1 MLKAFCKRRK
11 GTLVLLGI
19 ALAVLA
25 FVWIKIRAV
34 PGTFQHVYAA
44 PQPVAAEEGAQETNG
59 GLREARLKTR
69 ELETELEGAC
79 EDATLYALA
88 QPAAVSVP
96 DGGKSAS
103 TRLVGV
109 EESWF
114 YLNSPV
120 LLNGRLL
127 YPDEC
132 IYGERV
138 ALVDEQLAV
147 ALFQYAEPLG
157 EEIEVAGQRYRIVG
171 VIKAGKRV
179 GDQMDYS
186 LYVPLRSLEETNVSL
201 TALVYEARP
210 VQGAGGW
217 SAFQTAAQKLGDGTT
232 ISLIKERMNA
242 AMPMR
247 MLFTLLGM
255 ALALWGVRWMNRRSA
270 RFACAYHDRL
280 QTQYAARLV
289 GFAAGRLLLLALGYV
304 ACAAALAWLFTRLGE
319 PVYTFPEWVP
329 AVLVEPKDI
338 QTAFWNVWQT
348 SATVVEYRT
357 PELLRLRFLRE
368 VMAWSCGACAL
379 LIGSLTGAGS
389 MLFNRPAPAGEQSS
403 TECAERSGKEASA

>member
-44 PQPVAAEEGAQETNG
+44 PQLVAAEEGAQETNG

-103 TRLVGV
+103 ARLVGV

-255 ALALWGVRWMNRRSA
+255 TLALWGVRWMNRRSA
-270 RFACAYHDRL
+270 RFAAAYHDRL

-304 ACAAALAWLFTRLGE
+304 ACAAALAWLFTRLVE

-379 LIGSLTGAGS
+379 LIGSLTGAAS
-389 MLFNRPAPAGEQSS
+389 MLFKRPAPDGEQSS
-403 TECAERSGKEASA
+403 TECAERS

>member
-19 ALAVLA
+19 ALAALA
-25 FVWIKIRAV
+25 FVWIKIQAV
-34 PGTFQHVYAA
+34 PSTFQHVYAA

-247 MLFTLLGM
+247 MLFTLLGIWWD
-255 ALALWGVRWMNRRSA
+255 LRQDGCCCLRWGTLPARRRWPGCLPVWWSRCIPSRNGCPRCWWSPRISRPPSGTCGRPLRPWWNTARRNCC
-270 RFACAYHDRL
+270 ACAFC
-280 QTQYAARLV
+280 AR
-289 GFAAGRLLLLALGYV
+289 
-304 ACAAALAWLFTRLGE
+304 
-319 PVYTFPEWVP
+319 
-329 AVLVEPKDI
+329 
-338 QTAFWNVWQT
+338 
-348 SATVVEYRT
+348 
-357 PELLRLRFLRE
+357 
-368 VMAWSCGACAL
+368 
-379 LIGSLTGAGS
+379 
-389 MLFNRPAPAGEQSS
+389 
-403 TECAERSGKEASA
+403 

>member
-11 GTLVLLGI
+11 GTLALLVI
-19 ALAVLA
+19 ALAAMA
-25 FVWIKIRAV
+25 FAWVNIQAV

-44 PQPVAAEEGAQETNG
+44 PQPAAAAEGEKETNS
-59 GLREARLKTR
+59 GLRDARLKTR

-79 EDATLYALA
+79 EDMTLYALS
-88 QPAAVSVP
+88 QPASVSIP
-96 DGGKSAS
+96 DGGKSVSA
-103 TRLVGV
+103 RLVGV

-114 YLNSPV
+114 YLKSPV
-120 LLNGRLL
+120 LLNGRQL

-132 IYGERV
+132 VYGERV
-138 ALVDEQLAV
+138 AMVDEQLAV

-157 EEIEVAGQRYRIVG
+157 EEIEIGGQRYRIVG

-186 LYVPLRSLEETNVSL
+186 LYVPLRSLEDTNVAL

-217 SAFQTAAQKLGDGTT
+217 SAFQAASQKLGDGTT
-232 ISLIKERMNA
+232 ISLVKERMNA

-247 MLFTLLGM
+247 MLFTLCGM
-255 ALALWGVRWMNRRSA
+255 AMALWGVRWMNRRSA
-270 RFACAYHDRL
+270 RFAGAYRERL
-280 QTQYAARLV
+280 QTQYAARLM
-289 GFAAGRLLLLALGYV
+289 GFAVGRLVLLALGYL
-304 ACAAALAWLFTRLGE
+304 ACAAALAWLFTQLVA

-329 AVLVEPKDI
+329 AILVEPKDI

-368 VMAWSCGACAL
+368 VMAWSCGAAAL
-379 LIGSLTGAGS
+379 LLGSLAGAGS
-389 MLFNRPAPAGEQSS
+389 VLFKRSVPGEPSPAEG
-403 TECAERSGKEASA
+403 AEWS

>member
-11 GTLVLLGI
+11 GTLVLLVI
-19 ALAVLA
+19 ALAAMA
-25 FVWIKIRAV
+25 FAWVNIQAV

-44 PQPVAAEEGAQETNG
+44 PQPAAAAEDEKETNS
-59 GLREARLKTR
+59 GLRDARLKTR

-79 EDATLYALA
+79 EDMTLYALS
-88 QPAAVSVP
+88 QPASVSIP
-96 DGGKSAS
+96 DGGKSVSA
-103 TRLVGV
+103 RLVGV

-114 YLNSPV
+114 YLKSPV
-120 LLNGRLL
+120 LLNGRQL

-132 IYGERV
+132 VYGERV
-138 ALVDEQLAV
+138 AMVDEQLAV

-157 EEIEVAGQRYRIVG
+157 EEIEIGGQRYRIVG

-186 LYVPLRSLEETNVSL
+186 LYVPLRSLEDTNVAL

-217 SAFQTAAQKLGDGTT
+217 SAFQAASQKLGDGTT
-232 ISLIKERMNA
+232 ISLVKERMNA

-247 MLFTLLGM
+247 MLFTLCGM
-255 ALALWGVRWMNRRSA
+255 AMALWGVRWMNRRSA
-270 RFACAYHDRL
+270 RFAGAYRERL
-280 QTQYAARLV
+280 QTQYAARLM
-289 GFAAGRLLLLALGYV
+289 GFAVGRLVLLALGYL
-304 ACAAALAWLFTRLGE
+304 ACAAALAWLFTQLVA

-329 AVLVEPKDI
+329 AILVEPKDI

-368 VMAWSCGACAL
+368 VMAWSCGAVAL
-379 LIGSLTGAGS
+379 LLGSLAGAGGV
-389 MLFNRPAPAGEQSS
+389 LFKRSVPGEPSPAEG
-403 TECAERSGKEASA
+403 AEWS

>member
-1 MLKAFCKRRK
+1 M
-11 GTLVLLGI
+11 
-19 ALAVLA
+19 
-25 FVWIKIRAV
+25 
-34 PGTFQHVYAA
+34 
-44 PQPVAAEEGAQETNG
+44 AAEEGAQETNG

-186 LYVPLRSLEETNVSL
+186 LYVPLRSLEATNVSL

-242 AMPMR
+242 SMPMR

-255 ALALWGVRWMNRRSA
+255 ALALWGVMVDEPPERALCLRLSRP
-270 RFACAYHDRL
+270 L

-289 GFAAGRLLLLALGYV
+289 GFAAGLLLLLALGYV
-304 ACAAALAWLFTRLGE
+304 ACAAAWPGCL
-319 PVYTFPEWVP
+319 PVWWSRCIPSRNGCPRCWWSPRISRPPSGTCG
-329 AVLVEPKDI
+329 
-338 QTAFWNVWQT
+338 QT

-379 LIGSLTGAGS
+379 LIGSLTAQAAC
-389 MLFNRPAPAGEQSS
+389 FFKRA
-403 TECAERSGKEASA
+403 RSRW

>member
-11 GTLVLLGI
+11 GTLVLLVI
-19 ALAVLA
+19 ALAAMA
-25 FVWIKIRAV
+25 FAWVNIQAV

-44 PQPVAAEEGAQETNG
+44 PQPAAAAEDEKETNS
-59 GLREARLKTR
+59 GLRDARLKTR

-79 EDATLYALA
+79 EDMTLYALS
-88 QPAAVSVP
+88 QPASVSIP
-96 DGGKSAS
+96 DGGKSVSA
-103 TRLVGV
+103 RLVGV

-114 YLNSPV
+114 YLKSPV
-120 LLNGRLL
+120 LLNGRQL

-132 IYGERV
+132 VYGERV
-138 ALVDEQLAV
+138 AMVDEQLAV

-186 LYVPLRSLEETNVSL
+186 LYVPFRSLEDTNVAL

-217 SAFQTAAQKLGDGTT
+217 SAFQTASQKLGEGTT
-232 ISLIKERMNA
+232 ISLVKERMNA
-242 AMPMR
+242 AMPLR
-247 MLFTLLGM
+247 ILFTLLGM
-255 ALALWGVRWMNRRSA
+255 AMALWGVRWMNRRSA
-270 RFACAYHDRL
+270 RFSAAYHDRL

-289 GFAAGRLLLLALGYV
+289 GFAAVRLLLLALGYL
-304 ACAAALAWLFTRLGE
+304 ACAAALAWLFTRLVE

-368 VMAWSCGACAL
+368 VMAWSCGAAAL
-379 LIGSLTGAGS
+379 LLGSLAGAGS
-389 MLFNRPAPAGEQSS
+389 VLFKRPAPGEPSP
-403 TECAERSGKEASA
+403 AEGAEWS

>member
-11 GTLVLLGI
+11 GTLALLVI
-19 ALAVLA
+19 ALAAMA
-25 FVWIKIRAV
+25 FAWVNIQAV

-44 PQPVAAEEGAQETNG
+44 PQPAAAAEGEKETNA

-88 QPAAVSVP
+88 QPSAVSIP
-96 DGGKSAS
+96 DGGKSVSA
-103 TRLVGV
+103 RLVGV

-114 YLNSPV
+114 YLKSPV
-120 LLNGRLL
+120 LLNGRQL

-132 IYGERV
+132 VYGERV
-138 ALVDEQLAV
+138 AMVDEQLAV

-157 EEIEVAGQRYRIVG
+157 EEIEIGGQRYRIVG
-171 VIKAGKRV
+171 VIRAGKRV

-186 LYVPLRSLEETNVSL
+186 LYVPLRSLEDTNVAL

-217 SAFQTAAQKLGDGTT
+217 SAFQAASQKLGEGTT
-232 ISLIKERMNA
+232 ISLVKERMNA

-247 MLFTLLGM
+247 MLVPLCG
-255 ALALWGVRWMNRRSA
+255 LARAQWGGRWMIRRRA
-270 RFACAYHDRL
+270 GFAGACRERL
-280 QTQYAARLV
+280 QTQYAARLM
-289 GFAAGRLLLLALGYV
+289 GFAVGRLVLLALGYL
-304 ACAAALAWLFTRLGE
+304 ACAAALAWLFTRLVE

-368 VMAWSCGACAL
+368 VMAWSCGAVAL
-379 LIGSLTGAGS
+379 LLGSLAGAGGV
-389 MLFNRPAPAGEQSS
+389 LFKRSVPGEPSPAEG
-403 TECAERSGKEASA
+403 AEWS

>member
-1 MLKAFCKRRK
+1 M
-11 GTLVLLGI
+11 LLGI

-25 FVWIKIRAV
+25 FAWIKIQAV

-88 QPAAVSVP
+88 QPAAISIP

-103 TRLVGV
+103 ARLGGV

-210 VQGAGGW
+210 VQSAGGW

-270 RFACAYHDRL
+270 RFAAAYHDRL

-304 ACAAALAWLFTRLGE
+304 ACAAALAWLFTRLVE

-379 LIGSLTGAGS
+379 LIGSLTGAAS
-389 MLFNRPAPAGEQSS
+389 MLFKRPAPDGEQLS
-403 TECAERSGKEASA
+403 TECAERS

>member
-1 MLKAFCKRRK
+1 M
-11 GTLVLLGI
+11 
-19 ALAVLA
+19 
-25 FVWIKIRAV
+25 
-34 PGTFQHVYAA
+34 
-44 PQPVAAEEGAQETNG
+44 
-59 GLREARLKTR
+59 
-69 ELETELEGAC
+69 
-79 EDATLYALA
+79 TLYVLS
-88 QPAAVSVP
+88 QPASVSIP
-96 DGGKSAS
+96 DGGKSVSA
-103 TRLVGV
+103 RLVGV

-114 YLNSPV
+114 YLKSPV
-120 LLNGRLL
+120 LLNGRQL

-132 IYGERV
+132 VYGERV
-138 ALVDEQLAV
+138 AMVDEQLAV

-157 EEIEVAGQRYRIVG
+157 EEIEIGGQRYRIVG

-186 LYVPLRSLEETNVSL
+186 LYVPLRSLEDTSVAL

-217 SAFQTAAQKLGDGTT
+217 SAFQTASQKLGEGTT
-232 ISLIKERMNA
+232 ISLVKERMNA
-242 AMPMR
+242 AMPLR
-247 MLFTLLGM
+247 ILFTLLGM
-255 ALALWGVRWMNRRSA
+255 AMALWGVRWMNRRSA
-270 RFACAYHDRL
+270 RFAAAYHDRL

-289 GFAAGRLLLLALGYV
+289 GFAAVRLLLLALGYL
-304 ACAAALAWLFTRLGE
+304 ACAAALAWLFTQLVA

-368 VMAWSCGACAL
+368 VMAWSCGAVAL
-379 LIGSLTGAGS
+379 LLGSLAGAGGV
-389 MLFNRPAPAGEQSS
+389 LFKRSVPGEPSPAEG
-403 TECAERSGKEASA
+403 AEWS

>member
-1 MLKAFCKRRK
+1 MLKAFANAARERLCCWASRWRSWP
-11 GTLVLLGI
+11 L
-19 ALAVLA
+19 
-25 FVWIKIRAV
+25 VWIKIQAV

-171 VIKAGKRV
+171 VIKAG
-179 GDQMDYS
+179 Q
-186 LYVPLRSLEETNVSL
+186 
-201 TALVYEARP
+201 ARGRP
-210 VQGAGGW
+210 
-217 SAFQTAAQKLGDGTT
+217 DGTT
-232 ISLIKERMNA
+232 AFTCRCA
-242 AMPMR
+242 RWRRPM
-247 MLFTLLGM
+247 
-255 ALALWGVRWMNRRSA
+255 
-270 RFACAYHDRL
+270 
-280 QTQYAARLV
+280 
-289 GFAAGRLLLLALGYV
+289 
-304 ACAAALAWLFTRLGE
+304 
-319 PVYTFPEWVP
+319 
-329 AVLVEPKDI
+329 
-338 QTAFWNVWQT
+338 
-348 SATVVEYRT
+348 YR
-357 PELLRLRFLRE
+357 
-368 VMAWSCGACAL
+368 
-379 LIGSLTGAGS
+379 
-389 MLFNRPAPAGEQSS
+389 
-403 TECAERSGKEASA
+403 

>member
-11 GTLVLLGI
+11 GTLALLVI
-19 ALAVLA
+19 ALAAMA
-25 FVWIKIRAV
+25 FAWVNIQAV

-44 PQPVAAEEGAQETNG
+44 PQPAAAAEGEKETNS
-59 GLREARLKTR
+59 GLRDARLKTR

-79 EDATLYALA
+79 EDMTLYALS
-88 QPAAVSVP
+88 QPASVSIP
-96 DGGKSAS
+96 DGGKSVSA
-103 TRLVGV
+103 RLVGV

-114 YLNSPV
+114 YLKLPV
-120 LLNGRLL
+120 LLNGRQL

-132 IYGERV
+132 VYGERV
-138 ALVDEQLAV
+138 AMVDEQLAV

-157 EEIEVAGQRYRIVG
+157 EEIEIGGQRYRIVG

-179 GDQMDYS
+179 GDQMEYS

-270 RFACAYHDRL
+270 RFAAAYHDRL

-289 GFAAGRLLLLALGYV
+289 GFAVGRLVLLALGYL
-304 ACAAALAWLFTRLGE
+304 ACAAALAWLFTRLVE

-368 VMAWSCGACAL
+368 MMAWSCGAVAL
-379 LIGSLTGAGS
+379 LLGSLAGAGGV
-389 MLFNRPAPAGEQSS
+389 LFKRSVPGEPSPAEG
-403 TECAERSGKEASA
+403 AEWS

>member
-25 FVWIKIRAV
+25 FVWIKIQAV

-69 ELETELEGAC
+69 ELETELEAAC

-132 IYGERV
+132 IYGERM

-270 RFACAYHDRL
+270 RFAAAYHDRL

-304 ACAAALAWLFTRLGE
+304 ACAAALAWLFTRLVE

-379 LIGSLTGAGS
+379 LIGSLTGAAS
-389 MLFNRPAPAGEQSS
+389 MLFKRPAPDGEQSS
-403 TECAERSGKEASA
+403 TECAERS

>member
-1 MLKAFCKRRK
+1 M
-11 GTLVLLGI
+11 LLGI

-25 FVWIKIRAV
+25 FAWIKIRAV

-88 QPAAVSVP
+88 QPSAVSVP

-120 LLNGRLL
+120 LLNGRLF

-270 RFACAYHDRL
+270 RFAAAYHDRL

-304 ACAAALAWLFTRLGE
+304 ACAAALAWLFTRLVE

-389 MLFNRPAPAGEQSS
+389 MLFKRPAPDGEQSS
-403 TECAERSGKEASA
+403 TECAERS

>member
-25 FVWIKIRAV
+25 FAWIKIQAV

-88 QPAAVSVP
+88 QPAAISVP

-103 TRLVGV
+103 ARLAGV

-132 IYGERV
+132 VYGERV

-270 RFACAYHDRL
+270 RFAAAYHDRL

-304 ACAAALAWLFTRLGE
+304 ACAAALAWLFTRLVE

-389 MLFNRPAPAGEQSS
+389 MLFKRPAPDDEQSS
-403 TECAERSGKEASA
+403 TECAERS

>member
-1 MLKAFCKRRK
+1 M
-11 GTLVLLGI
+11 
-19 ALAVLA
+19 
-25 FVWIKIRAV
+25 
-34 PGTFQHVYAA
+34 
-44 PQPVAAEEGAQETNG
+44 
-59 GLREARLKTR
+59 
-69 ELETELEGAC
+69 
-79 EDATLYALA
+79 TLYALS
-88 QPAAVSVP
+88 QPASVSIP
-96 DGGKSAS
+96 DGGKSVSA
-103 TRLVGV
+103 RLVGV

-114 YLNSPV
+114 YLKSPV
-120 LLNGRLL
+120 LLNGRQL

-132 IYGERV
+132 VYGERV
-138 ALVDEQLAV
+138 AMVEEQLAV

-157 EEIEVAGQRYRIVG
+157 EEIEIGGQRYRIVG

-186 LYVPLRSLEETNVSL
+186 LYVPLRSLEDTSVAL

-217 SAFQTAAQKLGDGTT
+217 SAFQTASQKLGEGTT
-232 ISLIKERMNA
+232 ISLVKERMNA
-242 AMPMR
+242 AMPLR
-247 MLFTLLGM
+247 ILFTLLGM
-255 ALALWGVRWMNRRSA
+255 AMALWGVRWMNRRSA
-270 RFACAYHDRL
+270 RFSAAYHDRL

-289 GFAAGRLLLLALGYV
+289 GFAAVRLLLLALGYL
-304 ACAAALAWLFTRLGE
+304 ACAAALAWLFTRLVE

-368 VMAWSCGACAL
+368 VMAWSCGAVAL
-379 LIGSLTGAGS
+379 LLGSLAGAGGV
-389 MLFNRPAPAGEQSS
+389 LFKRSVPGEPSPAEG
-403 TECAERSGKEASA
+403 AEWS

>member
-25 FVWIKIRAV
+25 FAWIKIRAV

-103 TRLVGV
+103 ARLVGV

-186 LYVPLRSLEETNVSL
+186 LYAPLRSLEETNVSL

-270 RFACAYHDRL
+270 RFAAAYHDRL

-304 ACAAALAWLFTRLGE
+304 ACAAALAWLFTRLVE

-368 VMAWSCGACAL
+368 VMAWSCGAVAL
-379 LIGSLTGAGS
+379 LLGSLAGAGGV
-389 MLFNRPAPAGEQSS
+389 LFKRSVPGEPSPAEG
-403 TECAERSGKEASA
+403 AEWS

>member
-1 MLKAFCKRRK
+1 M
-11 GTLVLLGI
+11 
-19 ALAVLA
+19 
-25 FVWIKIRAV
+25 
-34 PGTFQHVYAA
+34 
-44 PQPVAAEEGAQETNG
+44 AAEEGAQETNG

-109 EESWF
+109 EERAGF
-114 YLNSPV
+114 ILNSPV

-270 RFACAYHDRL
+270 RFAAAYHDACK
-280 QTQYAARLV
+280 TQYAARLWALRQD
-289 GFAAGRLLLLALGYV
+289 GCCLLALGYV
-304 ACAAALAWLFTRLGE
+304 ACAAALAWLFTRLVE

-329 AVLVEPKDI
+329 AVLVGAQGYPDPPSGTCGRPLRPWWN
-338 QTAFWNVWQT
+338 TARRNCC
-348 SATVVEYRT
+348 A
-357 PELLRLRFLRE
+357 
-368 VMAWSCGACAL
+368 CGFCA
-379 LIGSLTGAGS
+379 
-389 MLFNRPAPAGEQSS
+389 R
-403 TECAERSGKEASA
+403 

>member
-11 GTLVLLGI
+11 GTLVLLAITLAAI
-19 ALAVLA
+19 AFAWVN
-25 FVWIKIRAV
+25 IRAV

-44 PQPVAAEEGAQETNG
+44 PQPAAEAEGEKATNG
-59 GLREARLKTR
+59 GLRDARLKIR

-88 QPAAVSVP
+88 QPSSVSIP
-96 DGGKSAS
+96 DGGKSTSA
-103 TRLVGV
+103 RLVGV
-109 EESWF
+109 EASWF
-114 YLNSPV
+114 YLKSPV

-132 IYGERV
+132 VYGERV

-171 VIKAGKRV
+171 VLRAGKRV

-186 LYVPLRSLEETNVSL
+186 LYVPLRSLEDTNVAL

-217 SAFQTAAQKLGDGTT
+217 SAFQTASQKLGEGTT
-232 ISLIKERMNA
+232 ISLVKERMNA

-247 MLFTLLGM
+247 MLFTLCGM
-255 ALALWGVRWMNRRSA
+255 AMALWGVRRMNRRSA
-270 RFACAYHDRL
+270 RFAASYRERL
-280 QTQYAARLV
+280 KTQYAARLM
-289 GFAAGRLLLLALGYV
+289 GFAAGRLMLLALGYL
-304 ACAAALAWLFTRLGE
+304 ACAAALAWLFTQLVE

-348 SATVVEYRT
+348 PAAVVEYRT

-368 VMAWSCGACAL
+368 VMAWSCGAAAL
-379 LIGSLTGAGS
+379 LVGSLTGAAGA
-389 MLFNRPAPAGEQSS
+389 LFRRLAPAAQPSGEP
-403 TECAERSGKEASA
+403 AERS